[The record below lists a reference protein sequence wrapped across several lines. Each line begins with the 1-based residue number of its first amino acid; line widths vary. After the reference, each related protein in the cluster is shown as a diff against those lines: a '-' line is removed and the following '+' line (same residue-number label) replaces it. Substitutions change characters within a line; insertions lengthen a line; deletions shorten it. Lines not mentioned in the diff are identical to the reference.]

1 MKKLFTILFATL
13 ALTAFVTSCEKEP
26 QPAPQ
31 GTDTP
36 TNTEFPTSKPEC
48 EPFTKQFVDGGFEN
62 CWYWQSTQNN
72 TYLEYQSS
80 VLLSLNMLHALEDM
94 IPGTTAPFSAH
105 CDSLTPHSGRF
116 AMKLVSGR
124 IHDEN
129 NGELFLPGA
138 IAPLNE
144 TFINEFL
151 TDGNINV
158 KKPYTEK
165 PTALKGYYKYT
176 PVEGDTAS
184 VSVKLYNGDEVIAE
198 GSFVEKNT
206 VSGWTEFNIPITG
219 ANYDATTPTHISI
232 IISASAGYD
241 FSNLMNCVG
250 KEGSTLWIDDF
261 ELIFPNK

>member
-1 MKKLFTILFATL
+1 MKKLLTILFVIFAL
-13 ALTAFVTSCEKEP
+13 AAFVTSCEKEP

-48 EPFTKQFVDGGFEN
+48 APFTKQFVDGGFEN

-94 IPGTTAPFSAH
+94 IPGTTAPFSAF

-124 IHDEN
+124 IHDDN

-144 TFINEFL
+144 TFISEFL
-151 TDGNINV
+151 SDGNINV

-198 GSFVEKNT
+198 GTFVEKNT

-219 ANYDATTPTHISI
+219 ANYDAVTPTHISI

-261 ELIFPNK
+261 ELVFPNK